1 MRSSRK
7 SRVILVI
14 LVALCALFVYSYAS
28 KLGEKSQV
36 ETQIAM
42 MRERIDEAKTEQHK
56 LLAERE
62 RLNQPDYID
71 RVARMKFD
79 RALPGDKLLVII
91 DEPATTSSA
100 DAIAVKSSAEANPVD
115 MRTFPIWRQWVVF
128 FTSDAVTIS
137 MQ

>member
-14 LVALCALFVYSYAS
+14 LIALCALFVYSYAS

-36 ETQIAM
+36 ETEIAT

-56 LLAERE
+56 LLAERDS
-62 RLNQPDYID
+62 LNQPDYID
-71 RVARMKFD
+71 RIARVKFD

-91 DEPATTSSA
+91 DEPAITSSA
-100 DAIAVKSSAEANPVD
+100 DAATVNTTATANQVD
-115 MRTFPIWRQWVVF
+115 LRNFPIWRQWVVF
-128 FTSDAVTIS
+128 FTSEAVTLSI
-137 MQ
+137 Q